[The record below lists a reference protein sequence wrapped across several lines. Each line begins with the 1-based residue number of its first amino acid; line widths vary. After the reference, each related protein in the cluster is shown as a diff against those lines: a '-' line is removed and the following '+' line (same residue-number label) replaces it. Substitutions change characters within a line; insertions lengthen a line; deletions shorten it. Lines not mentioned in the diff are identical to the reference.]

1 MRSKSLTLGLFLTL
15 LAAPVAAQSY
25 WMDAGNDQFSFEV
38 LRPMLAED
46 ELTTTS
52 LALFAAGTFTVREN
66 LAVAFDLPFVRVRH
80 DITEGESSSSI
91 GNPYVGVEWGLPQF
105 GLQVT
110 GGARLPVAQFEFDR
124 LLGQAFGVLSTV
136 DRMEAFT
143 PETAAL
149 LTSAHLTRS
158 LAPAVHVSAR
168 LGMNM
173 ALYTEAEDGDD
184 SSDLF
189 TLYGAQGWYE
199 TGAVRVGGGFLGRL
213 LLTGEEGSS
222 FGDNSLHEA
231 GLWLDY
237 AVGPTR
243 TGINLRMPL
252 DDQMSDIMDFTVGL
266 IVSYRVPR

>member
-1 MRSKSLTLGLFLTL
+1 MRSKYLTIGLFLTL
-15 LAAPVAAQSY
+15 LAAPAAAQSY
-25 WMDAGNDQFSFEV
+25 WMDAGKDEFSLE
-38 LRPMLAED
+38 LMRPMLAED

-52 LALFAAGTFTVREN
+52 LSLFAAGKFAVREN
-66 LAVAFDLPFVRVRH
+66 VAVAFDLPFVRARQ
-80 DITEGESSSSI
+80 DITDAQSSSSI
-91 GNPYVGVEWGLPQF
+91 GNPYVGVEWGLPQYS
-105 GLQVT
+105 LHLT
-110 GGARLPVAQFEFDR
+110 GGARLPAAKFEFDR
-124 LLGQAFGVLSTV
+124 LLGQSFGILSTV
-136 DRMEAFT
+136 DRMEAFM
-143 PETAAL
+143 PETASL
-149 LTSAHLTRS
+149 LTSAHVTRS
-158 LAPAVHVSAR
+158 LAPAIHVAAR
-168 LGMNM
+168 LGLNM
-173 ALYTEAEDGDD
+173 ALYTETEDGDD

-213 LLTGEEGSS
+213 LLTGEAETS
-222 FGDNSLHEA
+222 FSDNSLHEA